1 MYLLV
6 RSQVLGLFVNT
17 LIDCHNRENFPK
29 PIQMQLP
36 KKVEGSIYNF
46 SIAFL
51 ELTSNVEHF
60 EKKDRPQSLRFL
72 EIIEFEKRV
81 YLNV

>member
-1 MYLLV
+1 
-6 RSQVLGLFVNT
+6 
-17 LIDCHNRENFPK
+17 
-29 PIQMQLP
+29 MQLP

-51 ELTSNVEHF
+51 ELTSNVENF